1 MAASKVKSFGIDLL
15 ESLLLILGA
24 TLAFS
29 GWRAVRKRRVTAEGR
44 EYQGRAA
51 ARLGWLWLILGIL
64 LILAAVLDIAFLKSF
79 ARLFLESN
87 S

>member
-1 MAASKVKSFGIDLL
+1 MTPGELKFLDWAFLV
-15 ESLLLILGA
+15 LGA

-29 GWRAVRKRRVTAEGR
+29 GWRTIVRRRTRADGRDYEGKC
-44 EYQGRAA
+44 A

-79 ARLFLESN
+79 AKLFLESN

>member
-1 MAASKVKSFGIDLL
+1 MTAGEIKFLDWAF
-15 ESLLLILGA
+15 LILGA
-24 TLAFS
+24 ALVFS
-29 GWRAVRKRRVTAEGR
+29 AWRTIVRRRTQADGR
-44 EYQGRAA
+44 EYTGKAA
-51 ARLGWLWLILGIL
+51 ARLGWLWLVLGIL

>member
-1 MAASKVKSFGIDLL
+1 MTPNELKFLDWSF
-15 ESLLLILGA
+15 LILGA
-24 TLAFS
+24 VLVFS
-29 GWRAVRKRRVTAEGR
+29 AWRTIIRRRTRADGR
-44 EYQGRAA
+44 EYAGKAA

-79 ARLFLESN
+79 AKLFLESN